1 MWIMKGLSVLL
12 FAIVSI
18 VVSIVAITSVAVF
31 VTSPFVL
38 LDREGRSMLGTILG
52 YISIVSLSSIFM
64 IVMLNHLSNG
74 VRKLLI
80 LSVTSMFWET
90 LNAFF
95 CGFRVR
101 LGCLSY

>member
-38 LDREGRSMLGTILG
+38 LDREGRSM
-52 YISIVSLSSIFM
+52 F
-64 IVMLNHLSNG
+64 
-74 VRKLLI
+74 
-80 LSVTSMFWET
+80 
-90 LNAFF
+90 
-95 CGFRVR
+95 
-101 LGCLSY
+101 